1 MGKGSQKL
9 DIEDIRDALIGGIGL
24 DGSALSE
31 SLAGE
36 NANPVQVEA
45 QEMQRQTILLLREI
59 VAHLRIITNETPG
72 GC

>member
-59 VAHLRIITNETPG
+59 VAHLRIITNENPG